1 MTVFIGYESAYEFWR
16 RADDSRGSALC
27 ASRVRSSHRLRVVDA
42 KGRATRPEIGDV
54 LFRGLFDAP
63 LHIMASSL
71 ETRSRCSD
79 VICHVCP
86 ATYLK
91 GSFVALEKDVVV
103 VSPALSFLQMAESF
117 PLETL
122 VVAGMELCGRYAV
135 SREGAISSRCPLT
148 SASRLRRFVGQAEGM
163 RGVKKAR
170 RALRFVM
177 DDSASPMETS
187 LALLLSMPHSLGGYG
202 LPRPVMNL
210 RIDAVAFDKC
220 MVGHCAESRFFRGD
234 LCWPQAK
241 LCVEYDSDAYH
252 TGADRIAHDSWR
264 RTELHLAGFSVVTIT
279 RGQLYDVSS
288 MDRVARLLAKQLGV
302 RARRKDALFAE
313 RQRSLREALLG
324 GNFRRQGHF

>member
-16 RADDSRGSALC
+16 RADDGRGSALC

-135 SREGAISSRCPLT
+135 SREGTISSRCPLT
-148 SASRLRRFVGQAEGM
+148 SASRLRRFVG
-163 RGVKKAR
+163 
-170 RALRFVM
+170 
-177 DDSASPMETS
+177 
-187 LALLLSMPHSLGGYG
+187 
-202 LPRPVMNL
+202 PVSYTNL
-210 RIDAVAFDKC
+210 
-220 MVGHCAESRFFRGD
+220 
-234 LCWPQAK
+234 
-241 LCVEYDSDAYH
+241 
-252 TGADRIAHDSWR
+252 
-264 RTELHLAGFSVVTIT
+264 
-279 RGQLYDVSS
+279 DVY
-288 MDRVARLLAKQLGV
+288 K
-302 RARRKDALFAE
+302 
-313 RQRSLREALLG
+313 RQWAC
-324 GNFRRQGHF
+324 